1 MTLVWHHD
9 KQKVTVQNSMRETTL
24 ITTDS
29 NSISI
34 GAYLIQRLYEHGVHH
49 VFGVPGDYVLGF
61 NKLMETSAIEFINT
75 CDEQGAGFAADA
87 YARLRGL
94 GAVCVTYSVGG
105 LKVTNTTAQAY
116 AEKSP
121 VVVIS
126 GAPGLSERV
135 QYPLLHHKIH
145 NFDTQYKIF
154 QELTV
159 ASTVLNDPNTAF
171 AEIDRVLDTALRYK
185 RPVYIEL
192 PRDMI
197 NQPGNSDYQYV
208 AQLDVSDPDAL
219 SIALQQAVELI
230 NAAHQPVILADVE
243 IHRFG
248 LQNLLL
254 QLTDKTNIPV
264 ADTVLGKSVIGE
276 RHPNYLGLYAGALS
290 NEFAR
295 QYLESS
301 DCVIMLG
308 VVLMDLNLGGFTARL
323 DVERAIYVTS
333 EETAIQSEQYSGVRL
348 QDFVQGLVQSEIP
361 SRDLQIAPQPTPSLP
376 FAPLSDQRITVK
388 RLFERLDSFIRADM
402 IVLADIGDALFGSLE
417 LSTYDKSRFLS
428 PAYYA
433 SLGFAVP
440 GAIGA
445 QVANPH
451 LRPLVLVGDGAF
463 QMTGVELSTIA
474 RYGLNPIVIVLNNG
488 GYGTER
494 PILDG
499 AFNDIQ
505 PWQYSKITELIGA
518 GRMFDVHTE
527 AELETA
533 LNQSQ
538 AHLESFCIV
547 EVHLDPHDISATLK
561 RFMQALAKS

>member
-1 MTLVWHHD
+1 MMNT
-9 KQKVTVQNSMRETTL
+9 TNSSS
-24 ITTDS
+24 IT
-29 NSISI
+29 I
-34 GAYLIQRLYEHGVHH
+34 GDYLIQRLYEHGVHH
-49 VFGVPGDYVLGF
+49 VFGVPGDYILKF
-61 NKLMETSAIEFINT
+61 NKLMETSAIQFINT

-105 LKVTNTTAQAY
+105 LKVANTTAQAF

-126 GAPGLSERV
+126 GAPGLSERI
-135 QYPLLHHKIH
+135 QHPLLHHKVR

-159 ASTVLNDPNTAF
+159 ASTVLDDPNTAF
-171 AEIDRVLDTALRYK
+171 AEIDRVLDVALRYK

-192 PRDMI
+192 PRDLV
-197 NQPGNSDYQYV
+197 NQLGNSDYQHV
-208 AQLDVSDPDAL
+208 AELDVSDPDAL
-219 SIALQQAVELI
+219 SIALQQTVKSI
-230 NAAHQPVILADVE
+230 NAADRPVILADVE

-264 ADTVLGKSVIGE
+264 ADTMLGKSVIGE
-276 RHPNYLGLYAGALS
+276 RHPNYLGLYAGALGS
-290 NEFAR
+290 EVAR
-295 QYLESS
+295 QHVESS

-308 VVLMDLNLGGFTARL
+308 VILMDFNLGGFTAQL
-323 DVERAIYVTS
+323 DVNRAIYVTS
-333 EETAIQSEQYSGVRL
+333 EKTAIQSQQYSGIRL
-348 QDFVQGLVQSEIP
+348 QDFVQGLVQADIY
-361 SRDLQIAPQPTPSLP
+361 SRAPLILAQATPALS
-376 FAPLSDQRITVK
+376 FAPIPDRAVTIK
-388 RLFERLDSFIRADM
+388 RLFEQLDSFIPANT
-402 IVLADIGDALFGSLE
+402 IVLADVGDALFGALE
-417 LSTYDKSRFLS
+417 LSFYDKNRFLAT
-428 PAYYA
+428 AYYA

-445 QVANPH
+445 QFANPH

-474 RYGLNPIVIVLNNG
+474 RYGLNPIVIVLNNN

-499 AFNDIQ
+499 TFNDIQ
-505 PWQYSKITELIGA
+505 PWRYRNITELVGA
-518 GRMFDVHTE
+518 GQKFDVHTE
-527 AELETA
+527 TELETA

-538 AHLESFCIV
+538 AHLESFCII
-547 EVHLDPHDISATLK
+547 EVHLDSHDMSTALQRLT
-561 RFMQALAKS
+561 QTLAKA